1 MIWYF
6 QIIGL
11 VISMLWSH
19 RMILSMINYRSLF
32 NLYDMILLHNLGIFF
47 LLWYYHSS
55 SIIVYK
61 KSIWMESHGIARN
74 FDSKSI
80 IRSSIIS
87 SFHCLSVNFYTQI
100 YAHKKIFQSCILP
113 WHNRLLLVCV
123 SKLGFHQ
130 LPQHNIQNMH
140 PICFESPPLL
150 HAVSHVDLDMKF

>member
-1 MIWYF
+1 MKSLLYYHHSMIWYF

-32 NLYDMILLHNLGIFF
+32 NLYDMILLHNLGIFC

-100 YAHKKIFQSCILP
+100 YAPSTPGRAMKNYIGKGLQFHGVFYRKASIFSTNNDII
-113 WHNRLLLVCV
+113 H
-123 SKLGFHQ
+123 S
-130 LPQHNIQNMH
+130 
-140 PICFESPPLL
+140 
-150 HAVSHVDLDMKF
+150 